1 MNEYFNLQENE
12 SYNLRS
18 GIHLASR
25 NVHTAHFRTDLV
37 EQHGGGERHQGN

>member
-25 NVHTAHFRTDLV
+25 HVHTAHFRTDLV
-37 EQHGGGERHQGN
+37 EQHGGL